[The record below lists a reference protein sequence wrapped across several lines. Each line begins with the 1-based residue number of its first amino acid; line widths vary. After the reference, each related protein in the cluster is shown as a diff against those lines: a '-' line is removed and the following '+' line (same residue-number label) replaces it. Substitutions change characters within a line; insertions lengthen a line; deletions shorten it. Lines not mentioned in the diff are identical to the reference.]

1 MRASCKSWRGPNRAY
16 TTWSPC
22 MFSKVGGAESHG
34 SHGVVTVVAPMKV
47 SLSRRRLRTNAWH
60 RPLEH
65 SCTSRSPAT
74 VAAVLAASP
83 VRRRTVCPDA
93 SCKRRCCRRASCV
106 RHQRRRQ
113 YQDFSR
119 KPDALSDNYDSYDIS
134 VTSHSSPVY
143 RSYIHRESKKQDTQ
157 LLAIT
162 SITII

>member
-1 MRASCKSWRGPNRAY
+1 MINTEIVLWAPPCQNLRGAPPLRFWHGATRGLNPALGGNGGCAY
-16 TTWSPC
+16 
-22 MFSKVGGAESHG
+22 ESQ
-34 SHGVVTVVAPMKV
+34 P
-47 SLSRRRLRTNAWH
+47 LSSQTAHERMH

-74 VAAVLAASP
+74 VAAVLAVSP

-93 SCKRRCCRRASCV
+93 SCRRRCCRRASCV

-119 KPDALSDNYDSYDIS
+119 KPDALSDNDDSYDIS
-134 VTSHSSPVY
+134 VTSHSSPIY

>member
-93 SCKRRCCRRASCV
+93 PCRRRCCRRASCV

-119 KPDALSDNYDSYDIS
+119 KPDALSDNYDSYT
-134 VTSHSSPVY
+134 TSALHHTPVLY
-143 RSYIHRESKKQDTQ
+143 TDPIYTVSQKNKTLNSWP
-157 LLAIT
+157 
-162 SITII
+162 